1 MIAVKE
7 KYNNTANKNKKT
19 NEKEDAKNLPKR
31 KVLLGKKIEKLTLDD
46 FNRR

>member
-1 MIAVKE
+1 MIAAKE
-7 KYNNTANKNKKT
+7 KYNNPPNKNTKT
-19 NEKEDAKNLPKR
+19 TEKEDAKNLPKR

>member
-7 KYNNTANKNKKT
+7 KYNNIENKNTKI
-19 NEKEDAKNLPKR
+19 NEKEGAKNLSKR
-31 KVLLGKKIEKLTLDD
+31 KVFPGKKIEKLTLDN